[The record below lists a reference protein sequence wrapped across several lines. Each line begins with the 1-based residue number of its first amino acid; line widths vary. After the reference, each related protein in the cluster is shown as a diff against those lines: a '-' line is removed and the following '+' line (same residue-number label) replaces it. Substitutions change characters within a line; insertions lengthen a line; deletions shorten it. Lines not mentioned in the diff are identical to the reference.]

1 MIPDKCRPV
10 HKSNCRG
17 ASSPFDFAPDSL
29 VDCAQVRPRED
40 SRPPLPQQGRLQ
52 RAAGLTLPSCLGRLR
67 VWVRMSKWRG
77 YEIGILLRKPDLL
90 LPSSIAIDRGH

>member
-40 SRPPLPQQGRLQ
+40 GRPPLPELDGLQ
-52 RAAGLTLPSCLGRLR
+52 RADGLTPELSRTAPRSLRAGGGR
-67 VWVRMSKWRG
+67 
-77 YEIGILLRKPDLL
+77 
-90 LPSSIAIDRGH
+90 A